1 MSHNLYWAIYQ
12 NLEEELIELSNNIH
26 VDDNQLK
33 VYSMKIAEML
43 IRVAVEVESIAK
55 ELYFQNGGDKPD
67 DNQLFFDTDCLS
79 YLNEKWILSKK
90 KIQVVFGQ
98 FYFDIDEN
106 KILTPLE
113 KAHLR
118 GKEKWIKAYQGIKH
132 NRRNSLKNANL
143 KNLIPALA
151 GLFILNLYYKN
162 EVIELGNDAN
172 GTGFDASQGSK
183 IFAVLPAKKIPL
195 SVSVNNPVENN
206 NYDEYIYVI
215 YPNKEDRDRNKL
227 KYAMIE
233 LMDKLNKEL
242 STGKKISEKDIIQ
255 KGHEIDLGKVL
266 RETKYEAILNKRDKK

>member
-43 IRVAVEVESIAK
+43 IRVVVEVESIAK

-183 IFAVLPAKKIPL
+183 IFAVLPAKEIPF
-195 SVSVNNPVENN
+195 SVSVNDPVENN
-206 NYDEYIYVI
+206 NDDEYIYVI
-215 YPNKEDRDRNKL
+215 SPNKEDGDKL
-227 KYAMIE
+227 KYALIE
-233 LMDKLNKEL
+233 LMDELNKEL

>member
-183 IFAVLPAKKIPL
+183 IFAVLPAKEIPL
-195 SVSVNNPVENN
+195 SVSVNDPVENN
-206 NYDEYIYVI
+206 NDEYIYVI
-215 YPNKEDRDRNKL
+215 SPNKEDGDKL
-227 KYAMIE
+227 EYALIE
-233 LMDKLNKEL
+233 LMDQLNKEL
-242 STGKKISEKDIIQ
+242 SIGKKISEKDIIQ
-255 KGHEIDLGKVL
+255 KGHEIGLGKVL

>member
-43 IRVAVEVESIAK
+43 IRVAVEIESIAK

-67 DNQLFFDTDCLS
+67 DNQLFFDTDCLN
-79 YLNEKWILSKK
+79 YLNKKWILSKK

-106 KILTPLE
+106 KILTPLG

-143 KNLIPALA
+143 KNLISALA

-183 IFAVLPAKKIPL
+183 IFAVLPAKEIPL
-195 SVSVNNPVENN
+195 SVSVNDPVENN

-215 YPNKEDRDRNKL
+215 SPNKEDGDKL
-227 KYAMIE
+227 EYALIE
-233 LMDKLNKEL
+233 LMDQLNKEL

-255 KGHEIDLGKVL
+255 KGHEIGLGKVL

>member
-183 IFAVLPAKKIPL
+183 IFAVLPAKEIPL
-195 SVSVNNPVENN
+195 SVSVNDPVENN
-206 NYDEYIYVI
+206 NDEYIYVI
-215 YPNKEDRDRNKL
+215 SPNKEDGDKL
-227 KYAMIE
+227 EYALIE
-233 LMDKLNKEL
+233 LMDQLNKEL

-255 KGHEIDLGKVL
+255 KGHEIGLGKVL

>member
-33 VYSMKIAEML
+33 VYSMKIAEVL

-67 DNQLFFDTDCLS
+67 DNQLFFDTDCLN

-113 KAHLR
+113 KVHLR
-118 GKEKWIKAYQGIKH
+118 GKEKWIKAYQAIKH

-143 KNLIPALA
+143 KNLIHALA

-162 EVIELGNDAN
+162 EVIELGNDVN

-183 IFAVLPAKKIPL
+183 IFAVLPAKKILFPI
-195 SVSVNNPVENN
+195 SINDPVENN
-206 NYDEYIYVI
+206 NDDDEYIYVI
-215 YPNKEDRDRNKL
+215 FPNKEDRDKL
-227 KYAMIE
+227 KYALIE
-233 LMDKLNKEL
+233 LVDQLKKEL
-242 STGKKISEKDIIQ
+242 LTGKKISEKDLVQ
-255 KGHEIDLGKVL
+255 KGNKMNLGKVL